1 MHLRLTPSTAPA
13 YDQRVNHEPLQY
25 SNTIE
30 DYLQTILTMR
40 RENEPPILA
49 RIKERLG
56 VSAPTALAAL
66 RRMQRDGLVHL
77 EHGRSVELTAEGL
90 TAAKSIIRR
99 HMLAERLL
107 IDVLKIEWADAHEEA
122 HRMEHAISP
131 IVERHLLAILGSPTT
146 CPHGNPIPGF
156 DSQEQPETRPLSE
169 VHEGEHVTISSI
181 SEHAEEDHDLMRYL
195 QRTGLVP
202 DADIAIEEVTP
213 PNGTITVSLG
223 ADHRRVAVGIPA
235 AGVIQVRNVA

>member
-1 MHLRLTPSTAPA
+1 LRQT
-13 YDQRVNHEPLQY
+13 YDLQVTNDTNQY
-25 SNTIE
+25 SATIE
-30 DYLQTILTMR
+30 DYLQTIHTLQ
-40 RENEPPILA
+40 REKEPPILA

-66 RRMQRDGLVHL
+66 RRMQRDGLVRL
-77 EHGRSVELTAEGL
+77 QHGRSVELTGEGL
-90 TAAKSIIRR
+90 TAAQTIIRR

-131 IVERHLLAILGSPTT
+131 IVEEHLLALLGSPAT

-156 DSQEQPETRPLSE
+156 DVPSQSDTRPLTE
-169 VHEGEHVTISSI
+169 VHAGEHVTITSI

-202 DADIAIEEVTP
+202 DADLEVEEVTR
-213 PNGTITVSLG
+213 PNGTITVAIG
-223 ADHRRVAVGIPA
+223 ANHERVAVGIPA